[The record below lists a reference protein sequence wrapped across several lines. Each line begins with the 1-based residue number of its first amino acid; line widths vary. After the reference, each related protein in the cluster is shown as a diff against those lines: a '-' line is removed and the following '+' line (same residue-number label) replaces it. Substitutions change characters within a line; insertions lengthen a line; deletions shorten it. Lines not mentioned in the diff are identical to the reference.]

1 MRLPLKKL
9 VATLACFGAL
19 AAGGTAGAQTTVLKY
34 SNWLPV
40 GQAMRMEVIEPW
52 IAEVENVTEGRV
64 KIDTLPKVVGTVPA
78 QFDVARDGQ
87 ADLVVFIPGYTP
99 NRFDIL
105 EVLQMP
111 FVSDNPEILAPI
123 ADRFFRKHLQ
133 AYGEFKG
140 VFPLSVYVVSPGQ
153 LFNSKRA
160 LRTIDDFR
168 GLKFRSPQPSAT
180 QALKELGAV
189 PVNKPVSET
198 YELLSSG
205 VLDGTLMPP
214 ESIPAFKLDDLI
226 SYATIVPGALYN
238 TVLVLGIN
246 EKKWNSLRAEDREA
260 IMKISGEAFA
270 AKIGAAY
277 AKGDR
282 AAFETLRKAG
292 KSIDVL
298 SESVVAEM
306 KERLAPIETDWFGK
320 AKKKGVEDPQALLT
334 QLRADVA
341 ASTDAAAAQSGN

>member
-1 MRLPLKKL
+1 MISRTRRL
-9 VATLACFGAL
+9 VGAL
-19 AAGGTAGAQTTVLKY
+19 ALIGAFVAALPAAAQTTVLKY

-52 IAEVENVTEGRV
+52 IAEVEKVTAGRV
-64 KIDTLPKVVGTVPA
+64 KIDTLPKVVGTLPA

-105 EVLQMP
+105 EALQMP
-111 FVSDNPEILAPI
+111 FVSDNPEVLAPV
-123 ADRFFRKHLQ
+123 ADRFFRKHL
-133 AYGEFKG
+133 ASYGEFKG

-153 LFNSKRA
+153 LFNNKRP
-160 LRTIDDFR
+160 LRTLDDFK
-168 GLKFRSPQPSAT
+168 GLKMRSPQPSAT
-180 QALKELGAV
+180 QALTLMGAV

-198 YELLSSG
+198 YELMSSG

-214 ESIPAFKLDDLI
+214 ESIPAFKLNDLVP
-226 SYATIVPGALYN
+226 YATIVPGAIYN

-246 EKKWNSLRAEDREA
+246 ESKWNSLRAEDREA
-260 IMKISGEAFA
+260 IMRISGDVFA
-270 AKIGAAY
+270 SRIGAAY

-282 AAFETLRKAG
+282 AAFDGLRKAG
-292 KSIDVL
+292 KSVETASPALVADMKKVL
-298 SESVVAEM
+298 VPVEQ
-306 KERLAPIETDWFGK
+306 DWIAK
-320 AKKKGVEDPQALLT
+320 ARKKGVAEPQKLLD

-341 ASTDAAAAQSGN
+341 AGK